1 MSMGLVHLET
11 CNILDEDALGVG
23 VALSEFGKDGT
34 DDVQERQGS
43 RILSALR
50 IGVQD
55 RVRLA
60 SRRHEPDICIEVGKL
75 CRFEGRNVFLEA
87 H

>member
-1 MSMGLVHLET
+1 MGLVHLEA
-11 CNILDEDALGVG
+11 CDILDKDTPGVG
-23 VALSEFGKDGT
+23 VAFREFGKDET

-60 SRRHEPDICIEVGKL
+60 SRRHEPDIRIEVGKL
-75 CRFEGRNVFLEA
+75 GCLERRDVFLEA